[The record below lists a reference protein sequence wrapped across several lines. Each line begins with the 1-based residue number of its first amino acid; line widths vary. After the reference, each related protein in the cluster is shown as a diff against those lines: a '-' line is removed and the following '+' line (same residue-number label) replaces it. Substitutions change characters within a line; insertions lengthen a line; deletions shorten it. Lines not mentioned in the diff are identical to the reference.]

1 MAAELPRCAVCRTR
15 IEPSVPVAFRPD
27 GRVEHVTCPKVLC
40 AVCAGEIIPHQP
52 IRRDGDS
59 MIHGNCW
66 LRRERQGV
74 RVLSGG
80 AGVASLIRERLASGG
95 LPSVAPS
102 KVWGS
107 IDGKSGACAG
117 CGEKLDGGTE
127 YEVEFAGTVSVRFH
141 RVCYGI
147 WEEERLKLKP
157 GIAGGSAASPWTLF
171 FDERVAD
178 RALFD
183 DAALE
188 EMLLASAEARAAS
201 EAGRARAIQARAQS
215 AGLRAAAHRLHSQSL
230 LLSSSSSAPARPAP
244 VRA

>member
-1 MAAELPRCAVCRTR
+1 M
-15 IEPSVPVAFRPD
+15 
-27 GRVEHVTCPKVLC
+27 
-40 AVCAGEIIPHQP
+40 
-52 IRRDGDS
+52 
-59 MIHGNCW
+59 
-66 LRRERQGV
+66 
-74 RVLSGG
+74 LSGG

-171 FDERVAD
+171 FDERVAW
-178 RALFD
+178 RAGHD
-183 DAALE
+183 KAAVE
-188 EMLLASAEARAAS
+188 EMLGASAEVRAAS
-201 EAGRARAIQARAQS
+201 AVSRDRSARARDCSVTLQATWQ
-215 AGLRAAAHRLHSQSL
+215 RLSL
-230 LLSSSSSAPARPAP
+230 S
-244 VRA
+244 